1 MSDIQFFVNLLE
13 LVWADTTLTLK
24 LRRARLGNM
33 DSNATFWIF
42 PIELVLLETFLQLI
56 CKLLN

>member
-42 PIELVLLETFLQLI
+42 QIELVLLETFLQLI

>member
-33 DSNATFWIF
+33 DLNATFWIF
-42 PIELVLLETFLQLI
+42 QIELVLLETFLQLI